1 MKYNKVLLV
10 NFELGV
16 RLHTRFNLYKGDML
30 FCSEDENFPYI
41 VKEILYRCNNKEYT
55 MTPNMTP
62 NINSPISIPI
72 TNLYDG
78 DDRLPI
84 QILIRDGLLEDI
96 TRDYKLKII
105 LEQ

>member
-1 MKYNKVLLV
+1 MEYNNRIYLV
-10 NFELGV
+10 KTELGV
-16 RLHTRFNLYKGDML
+16 RLHTRFNLYKGDIL

-55 MTPNMTP
+55 MTPN
-62 NINSPISIPI
+62 INSPISIPI

-84 QILIRDGLLEDI
+84 QILVRDGLLEDI

-105 LEQ
+105 LEH